1 MLNMTLFYNLFCSN
15 FLCKYIYIKVN
26 ISLLFFC
33 TIRVSYKY
41 YIMNEVFNILSEK
54 KVTRYFKFLISSNFC
69 IMKIRYHFTT
79 EIKIDMY
86 LIYRLI

>member
-15 FLCKYIYIKVN
+15 FCVNIYIYIKVN

-41 YIMNEVFNILSEK
+41 YITNEVFNILFAK
-54 KVTRYFKFLISSNFC
+54 KVARYFKFLISSNFY

-79 EIKIDMY
+79 MK
-86 LIYRLI
+86 